1 MRVNRLWS
9 KAVSSLVSEY
19 FICQSI
25 QVSPMADAPRKAE
38 IGYGLVGCASQV
50 GKSQSMDAAR
60 PTRAIQGKH
69 TVVVIDCQFQQVRDG
84 SRLRGLDRVGV
95 VGTDVKN
102 PDRFLRLR
110 LLELKNSR
118 RCDLMIG

>member
-1 MRVNRLWS
+1 
-9 KAVSSLVSEY
+9 
-19 FICQSI
+19 
-25 QVSPMADAPRKAE
+25 
-38 IGYGLVGCASQV
+38 
-50 GKSQSMDAAR
+50 MDAAR